1 MKRNLL
7 KDNITEMIILGA
19 IILLGGILR
28 IYTLGDRNLWE
39 DEIAQVSQ
47 YLSVKSIP
55 YLINRAA
62 YHFQTPLDYMIGY
75 VFTMLFGF
83 SEFTVRFPAFLF
95 GTFSLLPIYFLT
107 RYIFSVDV
115 AIIAVGIT
123 AISKWMIAYSQ
134 EARPYSIFIFFLF
147 ISLYFF
153 IRALNENKKIFY
165 QLYGISA
172 FFMILSRG
180 YEPLIV
186 VFVLYIVTIGLYLRY
201 RLTTIIF
208 CRSEFIYRITR
219 VNIII
224 GILYLPFIYVL
235 LTRLLEKR
243 IFVSSVANNSYY
255 WEQMVSLMRHYKNLT
270 FYPLSYFITLLLV
283 LGILFIINKRYK
295 TPLKIWFI
303 LTAVLLVSTQFI
315 IYLKIA
321 NLNVAPFAMRYMI
334 YWLPLIYIIISYTIV
349 SISKQIGILV
359 RDRIS
364 YRVISF
370 FILLPIIII
379 FGRNTHAYYYEQK
392 EDWRGSSSYI
402 RTLINSNDI
411 VWIET
416 PWPYGSYG
424 GYQPVFIGKP
434 IYFPEIRD
442 FSTDA
447 IIKYV
452 TENRQINGNVIL
464 VYYGIKTPIQLD
476 NNNLMIRNF
485 HRIAVISLRNS
496 GPFILDNIRA
506 LLDEMENI
514 YPEDS
519 SRVRIYLAKARL
531 LFAEKRYEESYIMIR
546 KAKAMVPQVQLSRFS
561 ESVARFFPGLD
572 SKQIE

>member
-1 MKRNLL
+1 MKRDFL
-7 KDNITEMIILGA
+7 KNNIREIIILGA

-28 IYTLGDRNLWE
+28 IYTLGDRNLWM
-39 DEIAQVSQ
+39 DEIAQVNH
-47 YLSVKSIP
+47 YLTVKSIL
-55 YLINRAA
+55 YLMNRAA

-107 RYIFSVDV
+107 RYIFTVDV
-115 AIIAVGIT
+115 AIIAVGVT

-147 ISLYFF
+147 FTLYFF

-186 VFVLYIVTIGLYLRY
+186 IFVLYIVTIGLYLRS
-201 RLTTIIF
+201 RLNTNLF
-208 CRSEFIYRITR
+208 CRAEFIYRITR

-224 GILYLPFIYVL
+224 GVFYLPFFIILMRPLDNRKYIGGVANKAYYWDQLVL
-235 LTRLLEKR
+235 L
-243 IFVSSVANNSYY
+243 
-255 WEQMVSLMRHYKNLT
+255 MRQYKNLT
-270 FYPLSYFITLLLV
+270 FYPLSYIITLLL
-283 LGILFIINKRYK
+283 LIGILFIFNKKYK
-295 TPLKIWFI
+295 TPLKIWFT
-303 LTAVLLVSTQFI
+303 LTALFIVSAQFI

-334 YWLPLIYIIISYTIV
+334 YWLPFIYIIISYSIV
-349 SISKQIGILV
+349 LISKQIGILV
-359 RDRIS
+359 RERIN

-370 FILLPIIII
+370 LILLPIIII
-379 FGRNTHAYYYEQK
+379 FCRNTYAYYYEQK

-411 VWIET
+411 VWVET

-424 GYQPVFIGKP
+424 GYQPVFDGKP
-434 IYFPEIRD
+434 IYCPEIRD

-452 TENRQINGNVIL
+452 TENRRINGNVIL

-485 HRIAVISLRNS
+485 HRIAVISLRN
-496 GPFILDNIRA
+496 PDPAIFDNIRA

-519 SRVRIYLAKARL
+519 SRVRVYLAKARL
-531 LFAEKRYEESYIMIR
+531 LFVEKKYDDSYKMIG
-546 KAKAMVPQVQLSRFS
+546 KAKALVQQHQIPRFN